1 MATIRETLKQLAAD
15 TLPDYTYLFEDWDTA
30 DTKLEKLNYPAIV
43 CIIPASGTTEIR
55 NGRVYDTVNV
65 ALAYLDTVPR
75 GAEGEDNGECID
87 RMKVAG
93 ARMIRRHQPVAPVRT
108 AGGAAVLRDNH
119 RALEHDRVGRNVL
132 PSADTEHRRV

>member
-30 DTKLEKLNYPAIV
+30 DTKLEKLSYPAIV

-75 GAEGEDNGECID
+75 GRRRQRRVHRPNEGGRGKDD
-87 RMKVAG
+87 TS
-93 ARMIRRHQPVAPVRT
+93 HQPVAPVRT
-108 AGGAAVLRDNH
+108 AGGAAVLRDHH
-119 RALEHDRVGRNVL
+119 RAAEHDRVGRNVL
-132 PSADTEHRRV
+132 PATDTEHRRV

>member
-30 DTKLEKLNYPAIV
+30 DNKLEKLNYPAIV

-65 ALAYLDTVPR
+65 APGLSRHRTEGSGRRRQRRVHRPNEGGRGKDDTS
-75 GAEGEDNGECID
+75 
-87 RMKVAG
+87 
-93 ARMIRRHQPVAPVRT
+93 HQPVAPVRT